1 MNKMQYLL
9 NTTRQKMHYTHSKLP
24 PVALGVSEVQSTRE
38 GGGGNRKKNAKKM
51 LATKGLM
58 PIMQEMQCLLHCNPK
73 C

>member
-38 GGGGNRKKNAKKM
+38 GGGG
-51 LATKGLM
+51 G
-58 PIMQEMQCLLHCNPK
+58 
-73 C
+73 